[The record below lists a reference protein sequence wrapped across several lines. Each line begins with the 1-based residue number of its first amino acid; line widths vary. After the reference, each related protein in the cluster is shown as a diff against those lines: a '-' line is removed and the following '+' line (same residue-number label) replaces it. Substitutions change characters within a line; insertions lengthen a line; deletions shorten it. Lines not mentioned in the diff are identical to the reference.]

1 MQCGVAKHRGNT
13 LFIWEEGGG
22 GAGVMAILT
31 VYITGPSSSGCPVKR
46 VLNKEEKHLYKMKKK
61 IQLRAAIDM

>member
-1 MQCGVAKHRGNT
+1 MLPNT
-13 LFIWEEGGG
+13 EEIHYLFGRRGGG

-61 IQLRAAIDM
+61 IQLRAAIDSSQ

>member
-1 MQCGVAKHRGNT
+1 MRCCQTQRKYIIYLGG
-13 LFIWEEGGG
+13 GGG

-31 VYITGPSSSGCPVKR
+31 VYITGPSSSGSPVKR

-61 IQLRAAIDM
+61 IQLRAAIDSSQ

>member
-1 MQCGVAKHRGNT
+1 MLPNT
-13 LFIWEEGGG
+13 EEIHYLFGRRG

-31 VYITGPSSSGCPVKR
+31 VYITGPSSSGSPVKR

-61 IQLRAAIDM
+61 IQLRAAIDSSQ